1 MKVRRLQRLNGQDQW
16 EDHGY
21 AYELDDGRCT
31 FRYNPLV
38 LESAGSRLSAKLT
51 ESGTKLEDVQQ
62 IIPAKKRLRWL
73 EIEEIEGDP
82 EEIKARLDE
91 ECQIPRSQ
99 KVATAKP
106 QVA

>member
-1 MKVRRLQRLNGQDQW
+1 MKVRKLQRLTEEEVW

-38 LESAGSRLSAKLT
+38 LESTGSRLSAKLT

-73 EIEEIEGDP
+73 EIEEIAGDP
-82 EEIKARLDE
+82 KEIKARLDKA
-91 ECQIPRSQ
+91 CQIPRPQ
-99 KVATAKP
+99 KVATAKL